1 MKFPKI
7 FWHNVLNVSLC
18 RKKTRIKELLNCFL
32 EEIELWTFVERR
44 VGAVLGVPV
53 ALPGPPA
60 GRGQQSQAS

>member
-1 MKFPKI
+1 MPQ
-7 FWHNVLNVSLC
+7 
-18 RKKTRIKELLNCFL
+18 KTRIKELLNCFL

-60 GRGQQSQAS
+60 GRGQLLFQRQRPRYLR